1 VTPESLGIT
10 PTSAFS
16 EGDVM
21 NAGYR
26 ANQPAGG
33 FRGLLQDI
41 GMPLAILAAPFAPYL
56 FGAGA
61 EGAAAAGAEAA
72 PVGSSEAA
80 AYSAELGGK
89 SLADIAATQ
98 DYLAAAG
105 GGAAA
110 GLGVGEAAGGEPGAP
125 GGMPVPAVTEPA
137 ALPVVPPTTPT
148 APGGGD
154 LSGLLG
160 RFPETANLSPI
171 DFGAPSLPSSSSV
184 GLASAPGQVV
194 GGGEMSEVLPI
205 DPNSAAVTGQIAGQA
220 PVPAYPTGPG
230 ATDSSSFLSQ
240 ALKTLGIY
248 DPTSGLGRNA
258 LPAAA
263 TLGSLA
269 MRPYEISQ
277 QKKMQQE
284 LANLGKPA
292 QDVSNQVLSQY
303 QSGQIPAAQEQD
315 IKSWEDQSIANIKGF
330 YARAGLGDSSM
341 EQDQIA
347 SIKEQGVAMRDK
359 ARQNLLQSGLSA
371 AQVGQGPL
379 ASSITMK
386 AGQDQQFMQSLMQM
400 ASTLA
405 FLNSMKGV

>member
-1 VTPESLGIT
+1 
-10 PTSAFS
+10 
-16 EGDVM
+16 
-21 NAGYR
+21 
-26 ANQPAGG
+26 
-33 FRGLLQDI
+33 
-41 GMPLAILAAPFAPYL
+41 
-56 FGAGA
+56 
-61 EGAAAAGAEAA
+61 
-72 PVGSSEAA
+72 
-80 AYSAELGGK
+80 
-89 SLADIAATQ
+89 
-98 DYLAAAG
+98 
-105 GGAAA
+105 
-110 GLGVGEAAGGEPGAP
+110 
-125 GGMPVPAVTEPA
+125 
-137 ALPVVPPTTPT
+137 
-148 APGGGD
+148 
-154 LSGLLG
+154 
-160 RFPETANLSPI
+160 
-171 DFGAPSLPSSSSV
+171 
-184 GLASAPGQVV
+184 
-194 GGGEMSEVLPI
+194 MSEVLPV

-379 ASSITMK
+379 ASSITMR

>member
-1 VTPESLGIT
+1 
-10 PTSAFS
+10 
-16 EGDVM
+16 
-21 NAGYR
+21 
-26 ANQPAGG
+26 
-33 FRGLLQDI
+33 
-41 GMPLAILAAPFAPYL
+41 
-56 FGAGA
+56 
-61 EGAAAAGAEAA
+61 
-72 PVGSSEAA
+72 
-80 AYSAELGGK
+80 
-89 SLADIAATQ
+89 
-98 DYLAAAG
+98 
-105 GGAAA
+105 
-110 GLGVGEAAGGEPGAP
+110 
-125 GGMPVPAVTEPA
+125 
-137 ALPVVPPTTPT
+137 
-148 APGGGD
+148 
-154 LSGLLG
+154 
-160 RFPETANLSPI
+160 
-171 DFGAPSLPSSSSV
+171 
-184 GLASAPGQVV
+184 
-194 GGGEMSEVLPI
+194 MSEVLPI

-230 ATDSSSFLSQ
+230 AATESPGFLSQ

-303 QSGQIPAAQEQD
+303 QSGQIPAAQEQE
-315 IKSWEDQSIANIKGF
+315 IKAWEDKSIADIKGF

-341 EQDQIA
+341 EQDQVA

-359 ARQNLLQSGLSA
+359 ARQDLLQSGLSA

-405 FLNSMKGV
+405 FLNSMRGA